1 MLLVVYVNC
10 IMSIN
15 VTVNANLVSVK
26 RGKMLLT
33 DVNELKKQE
42 LNRRRRIRIEQVR
55 QQSKDIADHIR
66 KRVQRK
72 KDNVLKAAEMKENFE
87 LQNCQER
94 KLKSLQQKYHEC
106 LHEVGLAHTHAALQP
121 DPVSVLAAQIERISD
136 QAKIRGKQALEKQK
150 AENRKASE
158 TEDLLKTRKKT
169 FRAAEDLMAAKI
181 VAGKKTFDDRAE
193 RVPLMSTAV
202 NVQRAPPN
210 NIVPHRPMSTGPKK
224 VQHARVTEHTPK
236 DLVQLDGD
244 TSDSFISASGSDEEL
259 LVACYEFQPTTSSRY
274 SGKSYTVDSAADF
287 GKVPK
292 DSYSDFRATEQIRG
306 RKKSPQFLELPEV
319 IDDDDED
326 DDDCGGDSRETPDN
340 QDKGS
345 DQYFM
350 SSDQLSSSQNPTSS
364 LGTDSKGPIRD
375 QQAPPEVVNSKT
387 NDPKSDMS
395 KISSTEQK
403 SVFQP
408 MISEQLTS
416 CETASHYSRPRTVPV
431 WQSKESRRSVLS
443 YPSSRQVHFYD
454 HSSRYQQQC
463 FHPKDVVQKIDEPF
477 QKTAVQLAEEVTVA
491 SEATQKESLK
501 TKLHREQL
509 QQCRSSQALARE
521 RLKRQYNLLLSE
533 LETLSRKERLAR
545 ALSVTAP
552 AIHMSEARWKERG
565 NIRQRNMD
573 SVFERLYYCSKEP
586 HTEDKANTVS
596 CLQEKIS
603 DTVCNKGK
611 NIAVESDV
619 KLNVGHCVPP
629 QTAVRVPASGKVF
642 ASSQVMHST
651 AVSKPSEQPAFG
663 GPLPSKESEKACQ
676 SQASD
681 AEDLTDGA
689 NIHLEKTCPLDS
701 KPSGIGHTH
710 QESVATTI
718 EAVPVSASFSS
729 QTTSSSSSSDV
740 SSNRGTSTNTE
751 SKILNSKHEIDVLRN
766 KRTRQTAGNNCLVN
780 KIILSECSDTLVTT
794 DVSRAERKREPLK
807 NSLEKKSQKCG
818 PSKHYESNDE
828 GDCKEQQNSAHSEQV
843 LRKASET
850 KRLKL
855 LRSKGTEGK
864 KMKDNFDKVK
874 LTAFGSST
882 SLASDCSVLDSRERP
897 EVNATSTDSHS
908 SCGDVKIVVEVCDT
922 SQELIGNRLY
932 DTVDSEQMNRE
943 TEKRKHCKRHCWE
956 KVPYRGVFTKELQTQ
971 PWKNKSCETREN
983 LSCIGTCPQLESG
996 QEQLDPTG
1004 LISRKTSRLTGNKLN
1019 VEKTHGDDTVRG
1031 NKLHD
1036 ESDGTSDSDDN
1047 EEKRDTVSKE
1057 LDETMN
1063 ATSASTSY
1071 FSPPEKMS
1079 TARAKEIESAVD
1091 AISSFEVNTQKS
1103 DITVV
1108 DTHISV
1114 NPQLSCYI
1122 RRLLTMSRE
1131 SIENLSVSISSTSI
1145 QPEEIVNCSTNRPL
1159 NNDEFENSNCRR
1171 AWVSLLSGR
1180 RADKLEI
1187 LQQRALDIKQDT
1199 EQTIDIC
1206 GTDVKMSHRANS
1218 SNCNDVQFTAPTATQ
1233 LPDVHSQENRDSN
1246 SVELQENKNFEEG
1259 APALQCEK
1267 VTPSGAGAVNEVNHS
1282 DLIVAMNKRII
1293 SAINEMNGTVSS
1305 LPLQSNVM
1313 GLEKAVSNTGMQN
1326 VAESTT
1332 ATDIP
1337 SPKMDLSDLAEK
1349 YSQRVSD
1356 LSKKLERLRLE
1367 KQHIVEMSSSGS
1379 DREVCDE
1386 TAYSNPP
1393 LKMSIVPDVKHP
1405 VISLYQPEYVQPQI
1419 APLASVIVPTSHEEC
1434 NGAIHN
1440 FRGKPPVSLNQKLI
1454 RDICTPHELSTIIE
1468 VNSPQVPQAQ
1478 AASATELVT
1487 NIMEDKIIDSNTQSY
1502 IPEVSATK
1510 EKNNSSVEER
1520 PSSAEDKSLSDCGGD
1535 VVRDIMAELL
1545 ERKLL
1550 TSPYHWLK
1558 DEYEKKLAEHESSVA
1573 EAALSNEDSERKNLG
1588 AKTSKDILN
1597 SSHNVTDTPEHMSF
1611 QTSSK
1616 SGNLNIEEECP
1627 FARST
1632 SVHQTDL
1639 HNVFE
1644 KLGIGWANSMLQ
1656 KTRQAM
1662 TYSSSSSENSH
1673 DFSASRKKNSL
1684 KDAKKSREEHQAL
1697 KCETSKSAVIQD
1709 LLQYKKEHFVPATLS
1724 LEDVPKQKSA
1734 NPENSIKSNISKT
1747 RETEISTARDE
1758 SCVDECLSIKVPN
1771 ISLTTKLK
1779 LSVSGSNSSS

>member
-15 VTVNANLVSVK
+15 VTVNANPVSVK

-236 DLVQLDGD
+236 YLVQLDGD

-259 LVACYEFQPTTSSRY
+259 LVAYYEFQPTTSSRY

-319 IDDDDED
+319 IDDDD
-326 DDDCGGDSRETPDN
+326 DCGGGSRETPDS

-364 LGTDSKGPIRD
+364 LGTDSKGPVRD
-375 QQAPPEVVNSKT
+375 QQAPPEVVNSET

-403 SVFQP
+403 SVLQP

-416 CETASHYSRPRTVPV
+416 SETASHYSRPRTVPV

-477 QKTAVQLAEEVTVA
+477 Q
-491 SEATQKESLK
+491 
-501 TKLHREQL
+501 
-509 QQCRSSQALARE
+509 
-521 RLKRQYNLLLSE
+521 
-533 LETLSRKERLAR
+533 
-545 ALSVTAP
+545 P
-552 AIHMSEARWKERG
+552 AIHMGEARWKERG

-586 HTEDKANTVS
+586 HTEDEANTVS

-629 QTAVRVPASGKVF
+629 QTAVRVPASGKAF

-651 AVSKPSEQPAFG
+651 AVSEPSDQQPFG

-710 QESVATTI
+710 QESVATTS

-874 LTAFGSST
+874 LTAFDSST
-882 SLASDCSVLDSRERP
+882 SLASDCSVLDSTERP
-897 EVNATSTDSHS
+897 EVSATSTDSHS

-932 DTVDSEQMNRE
+932 DTVDSERMNRE

-956 KVPYRGVFTKELQTQ
+956 KVHYRGVSTKELQTQ

-1019 VEKTHGDDTVRG
+1019 VEKTYGDDTVQG
-1031 NKLHD
+1031 NKLRD

-1047 EEKRDTVSKE
+1047 EEKRDMVSKE

-1122 RRLLTMSRE
+1122 RKLLTMSRE

-1206 GTDVKMSHRANS
+1206 DTDVKMSHRANS

-1246 SVELQENKNFEEG
+1246 SVEIQENKNFEEG

-1267 VTPSGAGAVNEVNHS
+1267 VTPSGAGAVSEVNHS

-1293 SAINEMNGTVSS
+1293 SAINEMNGTVLS

-1326 VAESTT
+1326 VAESTI

-1367 KQHIVEMSSSGS
+1367 KQHIMEMSSSGS

-1386 TAYSNPP
+1386 TAYSSPP

-1440 FRGKPPVSLNQKLI
+1440 FRGKPPVSLNQKFI

-1487 NIMEDKIIDSNTQSY
+1487 NIMEDKIIDSNTQSS

-1510 EKNNSSVEER
+1510 EKNNSSVEEG

-1573 EAALSNEDSERKNLG
+1573 EAALSNEDSERENLG
-1588 AKTSKDILN
+1588 AKTSKEILN
-1597 SSHNVTDTPEHMSF
+1597 SSHNVTDTPEHTSF

-1627 FARST
+1627 FAHST

-1684 KDAKKSREEHQAL
+1684 KDAKKSREEHQDL

-1747 RETEISTARDE
+1747 RETEISAARDE

>member
-15 VTVNANLVSVK
+15 VTVNANPVSVK

-169 FRAAEDLMAAKI
+169 FRAAEDLMAAKS

-244 TSDSFISASGSDEEL
+244 TSDSFIPASGSDEEL
-259 LVACYEFQPTTSSRY
+259 LVAYYEFQPTTSSRY

-326 DDDCGGDSRETPDN
+326 DDDCGGGSRETPDSR
-340 QDKGS
+340 DKGS

-364 LGTDSKGPIRD
+364 LGTDSKGPVRD
-375 QQAPPEVVNSKT
+375 QQAPPEVVNSET

-403 SVFQP
+403 SVLQP

-416 CETASHYSRPRTVPV
+416 SETASHYSRPRTVPV

-477 QKTAVQLAEEVTVA
+477 Q
-491 SEATQKESLK
+491 
-501 TKLHREQL
+501 
-509 QQCRSSQALARE
+509 
-521 RLKRQYNLLLSE
+521 
-533 LETLSRKERLAR
+533 
-545 ALSVTAP
+545 P
-552 AIHMSEARWKERG
+552 AIHMGEARWKERG

-586 HTEDKANTVS
+586 HTEDEANTVS

-651 AVSKPSEQPAFG
+651 AVSEPSEQQPFG
-663 GPLPSKESEKACQ
+663 GPLPSKESEKACK

-710 QESVATTI
+710 QESVATTS

-828 GDCKEQQNSAHSEQV
+828 GDCNEQQNSAHSEQV

-855 LRSKGTEGK
+855 LSSKGTEGK

-882 SLASDCSVLDSRERP
+882 SLVSDCSVLDSRERP
-897 EVNATSTDSHS
+897 EVSATSTDSHS

-922 SQELIGNRLY
+922 SQELTGNRLY
-932 DTVDSEQMNRE
+932 DTVDSERMNRE

-956 KVPYRGVFTKELQTQ
+956 KVRYRGVSTKELQTQ
-971 PWKNKSCETREN
+971 PWKNRSCETREN

-1004 LISRKTSRLTGNKLN
+1004 LTSRKTSRLTGNKLN
-1019 VEKTHGDDTVRG
+1019 VEKTYGDDTVRG
-1031 NKLHD
+1031 NKLRD

-1047 EEKRDTVSKE
+1047 EEKRDMVSKE

-1171 AWVSLLSGR
+1171 ARVSLLSGR

-1199 EQTIDIC
+1199 EQTIEIC
-1206 GTDVKMSHRANS
+1206 DTDVKMSHRANS

-1259 APALQCEK
+1259 GPALQCEK

-1326 VAESTT
+1326 VAESTI

-1367 KQHIVEMSSSGS
+1367 KQHIMEMSSSGS

-1386 TAYSNPP
+1386 TAYSSPP

-1440 FRGKPPVSLNQKLI
+1440 FRGKPPVSLNQKFI

-1487 NIMEDKIIDSNTQSY
+1487 NIMEDKIIDSNTQSS

-1510 EKNNSSVEER
+1510 EKNNSSVEEG

-1573 EAALSNEDSERKNLG
+1573 EAALSNEDSERENLG
-1588 AKTSKDILN
+1588 AKTSKEILN
-1597 SSHNVTDTPEHMSF
+1597 SSHNVTDTPEHTSF

-1747 RETEISTARDE
+1747 RETEISVARDE